1 MSINI
6 TGRSFT
12 YHNDID
18 VYHKKRTQK
27 MVQMKSLAQKDE
39 VQKEFLNPKNSF
51 QAKVQNQNNGM
62 HIPM

>member
-1 MSINI
+1 MILMYIIKSEP
-6 TGRSFT
+6 
-12 YHNDID
+12 
-18 VYHKKRTQK
+18 K

-62 HIPM
+62 HVPM